1 LNKEFEQPRRIERRR
16 ERARLRD
23 LRHARRQRWLKRWLK
38 RFLLTVWYALLVF
51 ATVSTVYH
59 LTVGF

>member
-1 LNKEFEQPRRIERRR
+1 MNKEFKQPRRIERRR
-16 ERARLRD
+16 ERARLRG
-23 LRHARRQRWLKRWLK
+23 LRHARRKRWLK

-51 ATVSTVYH
+51 ATASTVYH

>member
-1 LNKEFEQPRRIERRR
+1 MNKEFEQPRRIERRR

-23 LRHARRQRWLKRWLK
+23 LRHARCKRWLK

>member
-23 LRHARRQRWLKRWLK
+23 LRHARRKRWLK

-59 LTVGF
+59 LMVGL